1 MLRVCVHTQWAG
13 FHDGVQRWGKG
24 GTTPVGKLERAGV
37 SCEKC
42 FRVACL
48 SQEEYLEEG
57 GIQGYE
63 VRE

>member
-1 MLRVCVHTQWAG
+1 MCVSIHSGLAFIMGSKDGERVA
-13 FHDGVQRWGKG
+13 
-24 GTTPVGKLERAGV
+24 PIAVGKLERQGC

-42 FRVACL
+42 FWVACL

-57 GIQGYE
+57 GIQGCE

>member
-1 MLRVCVHTQWAG
+1 MMGSKDGERVAQI
-13 FHDGVQRWGKG
+13 
-24 GTTPVGKLERAGV
+24 PVGKLERAGV